1 MKPKEVR
8 EKTND
13 AIKLELEA
21 AHKRMFDLRNQ
32 SVTEKVED
40 TSQFRKLR
48 RDVARMKTILLQ
60 RKNEGKSETAT
71 APAAQ
76 ETKTA

>member
-8 EKTND
+8 EKSID

-21 AHKRMFDLRNQ
+21 AHRKMFDLRNQ

-40 TSQFRKLR
+40 TSQFGKLR

-60 RKNEGKSETAT
+60 RKYEGKNETAT

-76 ETKTA
+76 EIKSA